1 MNYYDEELQRLQQE
15 MMEKERADAKLADL
29 YIQQNELEKK
39 AAEFRKI
46 MEEEQEDVERLKR
59 TNLTALFYRASGKM
73 EEKLSKEEEE
83 ALAAVVKYDSAEK
96 ELQAVEEDIA
106 YYEKQASGLP
116 DCKIQYERML
126 EAKKE
131 EIKIQYERML
141 EAKKEEIK
149 ESGNIEAGKILEM
162 ERQIAAIENRRK
174 EVKEAISAGE
184 RARSIAEE
192 TLEGLQSA
200 KNWGMVDLI
209 GGGIMS
215 DVIKYDKL
223 KSVKDRTSALQMA
236 LRTFRTELSDVSS
249 RIEGPLQVEVGEF
262 LHFADYFFDGIFT
275 DWMVYDKIKV
285 SKERAEQ
292 TYSQI
297 QGILEQLRKMQEQ
310 LHTEEEQKRRELE
323 QIVLKG

>member
-39 AAEFRKI
+39 AADLKKI
-46 MEEEQEDVERLKR
+46 MEDEQEDVDRLNRKS
-59 TNLTALFYRASGKM
+59 LTAFLYRASGKM

-116 DCKIQYERML
+116 DCKL
-126 EAKKE
+126 
-131 EIKIQYERML
+131 QYERML

-310 LHTEEEQKRRELE
+310 LLAEEEQKRRELE

>member
-39 AAEFRKI
+39 AADLKKI
-46 MEEEQEDVERLKR
+46 MEDEQEDVDRLNRK
-59 TNLTALFYRASGKM
+59 NLTAFLYRASGKM
-73 EEKLSKEEEE
+73 GEKLSKEEKE
-83 ALAAVVKYDSAEK
+83 AFAAAVKYDAAAK
-96 ELQAVEEDIA
+96 ELQAVEDDIA
-106 YYEKQASGLP
+106 YYKKQASGIP
-116 DCKIQYERML
+116 DCKL
-126 EAKKE
+126 
-131 EIKIQYERML
+131 QYERML

-149 ESGNIEAGKILEM
+149 ESGNIEAEKILEM

-223 KSVKDRTSALQMA
+223 KTVKDRTSALQMA
-236 LRTFRTELSDVSS
+236 LRTFRTELADVSS

>member
-39 AAEFRKI
+39 AADLKKI
-46 MEEEQEDVERLKR
+46 MEDEQEDVDRLNRKS
-59 TNLTALFYRASGKM
+59 LTAFLYRASGKM
-73 EEKLSKEEEE
+73 GEKLSKEEEE
-83 ALAAVVKYDSAEK
+83 AFAAAVKYDAAAK

-116 DCKIQYERML
+116 DCKL
-126 EAKKE
+126 
-131 EIKIQYERML
+131 QYERML

-236 LRTFRTELSDVSS
+236 LRTFRTELADVSS

>member
-1 MNYYDEELQRLQQE
+1 MNYYDEELQRIHQE

-39 AAEFRKI
+39 VTEFRKI

-83 ALAAVVKYDSAEK
+83 ALAAVVKYDSAER
-96 ELQAVEEDIA
+96 ELRAVEEDIA

-116 DCKIQYERML
+116 DCKLRYERLL
-126 EAKKE
+126 EEKKE
-131 EIKIQYERML
+131 T
-141 EAKKEEIK
+141 IK
-149 ESGNIEAGKILEM
+149 ESGDIKAEKILEI
-162 ERQIAAIENRRK
+162 ERQITAIENRRK

-192 TLEGLQSA
+192 TLDSLQSA
-200 KNWGMVDLI
+200 KNWGMVDII

-223 KSVKDRTSALQMA
+223 KAVKDRTSALQMA
-236 LRTFRTELSDVSS
+236 LRTFRTELADVSGK
-249 RIEGPLQVEVGEF
+249 IDGPVQVEIGEF

-285 SKERAEQ
+285 SRERAEK

-297 QGILEQLRKMQEQ
+297 QEILEQLRQLQEN
-310 LHTEEEQKRRELE
+310 LSMEDEQKRKELE
-323 QIVLKG
+323 QLVLKG

>member
-39 AAEFRKI
+39 AADLKKI
-46 MEEEQEDVERLKR
+46 MEDEQEDVDRLNRKS
-59 TNLTALFYRASGKM
+59 LTAFLYRASGKM

-116 DCKIQYERML
+116 DCKL
-126 EAKKE
+126 
-131 EIKIQYERML
+131 QYERML

-149 ESGNIEAGKILEM
+149 ESGNIEAEKILEM

-174 EVKEAISAGE
+174 EVREAINAGE
-184 RARSIAEE
+184 RAHSIAEE
-192 TLEGLQSA
+192 TLDGLKSA

-236 LRTFRTELSDVSS
+236 LRTFRTELADVSS

-285 SKERAEQ
+285 SQERAEQ

-310 LHTEEEQKRRELE
+310 LLAEEEQKRKELE

>member
-116 DCKIQYERML
+116 DCKL
-126 EAKKE
+126 
-131 EIKIQYERML
+131 QYERML

-149 ESGNIEAGKILEM
+149 ESGNIEAEKILEM

-174 EVKEAISAGE
+174 EVREAINAGE
-184 RARSIAEE
+184 RAHSIAEE
-192 TLEGLQSA
+192 TLDGLKSA

-236 LRTFRTELSDVSS
+236 LRTFRTELADVSS

>member
-39 AAEFRKI
+39 AADLKKI
-46 MEEEQEDVERLKR
+46 MEDEQEDVDRLNRKS
-59 TNLTALFYRASGKM
+59 LTAFLYRASGKM

-116 DCKIQYERML
+116 DCKL
-126 EAKKE
+126 
-131 EIKIQYERML
+131 QYERML

-149 ESGNIEAGKILEM
+149 ESGNIEAEKILEM

-174 EVKEAISAGE
+174 EVREAINAGE
-184 RARSIAEE
+184 RAHSIAEE
-192 TLEGLQSA
+192 TLDGLKSA

-236 LRTFRTELSDVSS
+236 LRTFRTELADVSS
-249 RIEGPLQVEVGEF
+249 QIEGPLQVEVGEF

-285 SKERAEQ
+285 SQERAEQ

-310 LHTEEEQKRRELE
+310 LLAEEEQKRKELE

>member
-39 AAEFRKI
+39 AADLKKI
-46 MEEEQEDVERLKR
+46 MEDEQEDVDRLNRKS
-59 TNLTALFYRASGKM
+59 LTAFLYRASGKM

-116 DCKIQYERML
+116 DCKL
-126 EAKKE
+126 
-131 EIKIQYERML
+131 QYERML

>member
-39 AAEFRKI
+39 AADLKKI
-46 MEEEQEDVERLKR
+46 MEDEQEDVDRLNRKS
-59 TNLTALFYRASGKM
+59 LTAFLYRASGKM

-116 DCKIQYERML
+116 DCKL
-126 EAKKE
+126 
-131 EIKIQYERML
+131 QYERML

-223 KSVKDRTSALQMA
+223 KSVEDRTSALQMA

>member
-1 MNYYDEELQRLQQE
+1 MDRL
-15 MMEKERADAKLADL
+15 
-29 YIQQNELEKK
+29 N
-39 AAEFRKI
+39 RKS
-46 MEEEQEDVERLKR
+46 
-59 TNLTALFYRASGKM
+59 LTAFLYRASGKM
-73 EEKLSKEEEE
+73 GEKLSKEEKE
-83 ALAAVVKYDSAEK
+83 AFAAAIKYDAAAK
-96 ELQAVEEDIA
+96 ELQAVEDDIA
-106 YYEKQASGLP
+106 YYKKQASGLP
-116 DCKIQYERML
+116 DCKL
-126 EAKKE
+126 
-131 EIKIQYERML
+131 QYERML

-149 ESGNIEAGKILEM
+149 ESGNIEAEKILGM
-162 ERQIAAIENRRK
+162 ERQISAIENRRK

-200 KNWGMVDLI
+200 KNWGVVDLI

-223 KSVKDRTSALQMA
+223 KTVKDRTSALQMA
-236 LRTFRTELSDVSS
+236 LRTFRTELADVST

>member
-39 AAEFRKI
+39 AADLKKI
-46 MEEEQEDVERLKR
+46 MEDEQEDVDRLNRKS
-59 TNLTALFYRASGKM
+59 LTAFLYRASGKM

-131 EIKIQYERML
+131 EIK
-141 EAKKEEIK
+141 
-149 ESGNIEAGKILEM
+149 ESGNIEAEKILEM

-174 EVKEAISAGE
+174 EVREAIDAGE
-184 RARSIAEE
+184 RAHSIAEE
-192 TLEGLQSA
+192 TLDGLKSA

-236 LRTFRTELSDVSS
+236 LRTFRTELADVSS
-249 RIEGPLQVEVGEF
+249 QIEGPLQVEVGEF

-285 SKERAEQ
+285 SQERAEQ

-310 LHTEEEQKRRELE
+310 LLAEEEQKRKELE

>member
-39 AAEFRKI
+39 AADLKKI
-46 MEEEQEDVERLKR
+46 MEDEQEDVDRLNRKS
-59 TNLTALFYRASGKM
+59 LTAFLYRASGKM

-116 DCKIQYERML
+116 DCKL
-126 EAKKE
+126 
-131 EIKIQYERML
+131 QYERML

-149 ESGNIEAGKILEM
+149 ESGNIEAEKILEM

-174 EVKEAISAGE
+174 EVREAINAGE
-184 RARSIAEE
+184 RAHSIAEE
-192 TLEGLQSA
+192 TLDGLKSA

-236 LRTFRTELSDVSS
+236 LRTFRTELADVSS
-249 RIEGPLQVEVGEF
+249 QIEGPLQVEVGEF

-285 SKERAEQ
+285 SQERAEQ

>member
-116 DCKIQYERML
+116 DCKL
-126 EAKKE
+126 
-131 EIKIQYERML
+131 QYERML

-149 ESGNIEAGKILEM
+149 ESGNIEAEKILEM

-174 EVKEAISAGE
+174 EVREAINAGE
-184 RARSIAEE
+184 RAHSIAEE
-192 TLEGLQSA
+192 TLDGLKSA

-223 KSVKDRTSALQMA
+223 KRN
-236 LRTFRTELSDVSS
+236 F
-249 RIEGPLQVEVGEF
+249 
-262 LHFADYFFDGIFT
+262 
-275 DWMVYDKIKV
+275 
-285 SKERAEQ
+285 
-292 TYSQI
+292 
-297 QGILEQLRKMQEQ
+297 
-310 LHTEEEQKRRELE
+310 
-323 QIVLKG
+323 

>member
-116 DCKIQYERML
+116 DCKL
-126 EAKKE
+126 
-131 EIKIQYERML
+131 QYERML

-149 ESGNIEAGKILEM
+149 ESGNIEAEKILEM

-174 EVKEAISAGE
+174 EVREAINAGE
-184 RARSIAEE
+184 RAHSIAEE
-192 TLEGLQSA
+192 TLDGLKSA

-236 LRTFRTELSDVSS
+236 LRTFRTELADVSS
-249 RIEGPLQVEVGEF
+249 QIEGPLQVEVGEF

-285 SKERAEQ
+285 SQERAEQ

-310 LHTEEEQKRRELE
+310 LLAEEEQKRKELE

>member
-39 AAEFRKI
+39 AADLKKI
-46 MEEEQEDVERLKR
+46 MEDEQEDVDRLNRKS
-59 TNLTALFYRASGKM
+59 LTAFLYRASGKM

-116 DCKIQYERML
+116 DCKL
-126 EAKKE
+126 
-131 EIKIQYERML
+131 QYERML

-149 ESGNIEAGKILEM
+149 ESGNIEAEKILEM

-223 KSVKDRTSALQMA
+223 KTVKDRTSALQMA
-236 LRTFRTELSDVSS
+236 LRTFRTELADVSS

-285 SKERAEQ
+285 SQERAEQ

>member
-29 YIQQNELEKK
+29 YNQQNELEKK
-39 AAEFRKI
+39 AADLKKI
-46 MEEEQEDVERLKR
+46 MEDEQEDVDRLNRKS
-59 TNLTALFYRASGKM
+59 LTAFLYRASGKM
-73 EEKLSKEEEE
+73 GEKLSKEEEE
-83 ALAAVVKYDSAEK
+83 AFAAAVKYDAATK

-116 DCKIQYERML
+116 DC
-126 EAKKE
+126 
-131 EIKIQYERML
+131 KIQYERML

>member
-39 AAEFRKI
+39 AADLKKI
-46 MEEEQEDVERLKR
+46 MEDEQEDVDRLNRKS
-59 TNLTALFYRASGKM
+59 LTSFVYRASGKM
-73 EEKLSKEEEE
+73 GEKLSKEEEE
-83 ALAAVVKYDSAEK
+83 AFAAAVKYDAAAK

-116 DCKIQYERML
+116 DCKF
-126 EAKKE
+126 
-131 EIKIQYERML
+131 QYERML

-149 ESGNIEAGKILEM
+149 ESGNIEAEKILEM
-162 ERQIAAIENRRK
+162 ERQIATIENRRK
-174 EVKEAISAGE
+174 EVREAINAGE
-184 RARSIAEE
+184 RAHSIAEE
-192 TLEGLQSA
+192 TLDGLKSA

-236 LRTFRTELSDVSS
+236 LRTFRTELADVSS
-249 RIEGPLQVEVGEF
+249 QIEGPLQVEVGEF

-285 SKERAEQ
+285 SQERAEQ

-310 LHTEEEQKRRELE
+310 LLAEEEQKRKELE

>member
-1 MNYYDEELQRLQQE
+1 MRG
-15 MMEKERADAKLADL
+15 
-29 YIQQNELEKK
+29 
-39 AAEFRKI
+39 F
-46 MEEEQEDVERLKR
+46 
-59 TNLTALFYRASGKM
+59 
-73 EEKLSKEEEE
+73 
-83 ALAAVVKYDSAEK
+83 
-96 ELQAVEEDIA
+96 
-106 YYEKQASGLP
+106 P
-116 DCKIQYERML
+116 DC
-126 EAKKE
+126 
-131 EIKIQYERML
+131 KIQYERML

-285 SKERAEQ
+285 SKERAGAD
-292 TYSQI
+292 I
-297 QGILEQLRKMQEQ
+297 QPDTGYFGTAKEDAGTASYGRG
-310 LHTEEEQKRRELE
+310 TEKKRT
-323 QIVLKG
+323 